1 VYKKQDCKFKK
12 WMFELLKSYQNGGYM
27 LFIVTNKSGIGGGVI
42 LKNIILIWIILLMI
56 KG

>member
-1 VYKKQDCKFKK
+1 MYKKQDCKFKK